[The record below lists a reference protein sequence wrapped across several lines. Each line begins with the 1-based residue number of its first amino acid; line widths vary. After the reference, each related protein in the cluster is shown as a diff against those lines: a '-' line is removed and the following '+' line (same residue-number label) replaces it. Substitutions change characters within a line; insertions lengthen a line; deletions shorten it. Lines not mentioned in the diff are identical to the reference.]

1 MKVQLLA
8 DQVAYLAHEAAR
20 VVDPK
25 LSAWAESAE
34 AQTESTAI
42 VRGYERGETVISQLY
57 IGEAAEVFNRLVE
70 LTAKAKPATQVAGVM
85 GIDVG
90 AERKFNGC

>member
-1 MKVQLLA
+1 MKIQLLA
-8 DQVAYLAHEAAR
+8 DQVAFLAHEAAR

-25 LSAWAESAE
+25 LPVWAESAE
-34 AQTESTAI
+34 AQTESMAI
-42 VRGYERGETVISQLY
+42 VRGYERGETVISQMY
-57 IGEAAEVFNRLVE
+57 TRKAGVVFNRIVE
-70 LTAKAKPATQVAGVM
+70 LAARAKPAAQVAGVV

>member
-8 DQVAYLAHEAAR
+8 DQVAYLAHEAAK
-20 VVDPK
+20 VVDSK
-25 LSAWAESAE
+25 LPAWVGSAE
-34 AQTESTAI
+34 AQTESMAI

-57 IGEAAEVFNRLVE
+57 TGEAAEVFNRLVE
-70 LTAKAKPATQVAGVM
+70 LTAKAKPAVQVAGVM

>member
-34 AQTESTAI
+34 AQTESMAI
-42 VRGYERGETVISQLY
+42 VRGYERGETVISQMY
-57 IGEAAEVFNRLVE
+57 TGKAGVVFNRVVE
-70 LTAKAKPATQVAGVM
+70 LAAKTKPPAQVAGVQ
-85 GIDVG
+85 GFDLG
-90 AERKFNGC
+90 AGRKFNGC

>member
-1 MKVQLLA
+1 MQVQLLA

-25 LSAWAESAE
+25 LPAWAESAE
-34 AQTESTAI
+34 AQTESMAI
-42 VRGYERGETVISQLY
+42 VRGYERGETVISQMY
-57 IGEAAEVFNRLVE
+57 TRKAGVVFNRIVE
-70 LTAKAKPATQVAGVM
+70 LSARAKPAAQVAGVV

-90 AERKFNGC
+90 AGRKFNGC

>member
-20 VVDPK
+20 VVDPE
-25 LSAWAESAE
+25 LPAWTGSAE
-34 AQTESTAI
+34 AQTESMAI
-42 VRGYERGETVISQLY
+42 VKGYERGETVISQMY
-57 IGEAAEVFNRLVE
+57 MDKAGAVFNRMVE
-70 LTAKAKPATQVAGVM
+70 LAAKSKPATQVAGVA

>member
-8 DQVAYLAHEAAR
+8 DQVAYLAHEAAK
-20 VVDPK
+20 VVNPK
-25 LSAWAESAE
+25 LPAWAGSAE
-34 AQTESTAI
+34 AQTESMAI

-57 IGEAAEVFNRLVE
+57 MGEAGEVFNRIVE

>member
-20 VVDPK
+20 VVDSK
-25 LSAWAESAE
+25 LSAWAGSAE
-34 AQTESTAI
+34 AQTESMAI

-57 IGEAAEVFNRLVE
+57 TGEAAEVFNRLVE
-70 LTAKAKPATQVAGVM
+70 LTANAKPATQVAGVM

>member
-8 DQVAYLAHEAAR
+8 DQVAYLAHEAAK

-25 LSAWAESAE
+25 LPAWAGSAE
-34 AQTESTAI
+34 AQTESMAI

-57 IGEAAEVFNRLVE
+57 TGEAAEVFNRLVE
-70 LTAKAKPATQVAGVM
+70 LTAKAKPVTQVAGVM

>member
-25 LSAWAESAE
+25 LPAWAESAE
-34 AQTESTAI
+34 AQTESMAI
-42 VRGYERGETVISQLY
+42 VRGYERGETVISQMY
-57 IGEAAEVFNRLVE
+57 TRKAGVVFNRIVE
-70 LTAKAKPATQVAGVM
+70 LAARAKPAAQVAGVV

>member
-1 MKVQLLA
+1 MQVQLLA

-25 LSAWAESAE
+25 LPAWAESAE
-34 AQTESTAI
+34 AQTESMAI
-42 VRGYERGETVISQLY
+42 VRGYERGETVISQMY
-57 IGEAAEVFNRLVE
+57 TRKAGVVFNRIVE
-70 LTAKAKPATQVAGVM
+70 LSARAKPAAQVAGVV

>member
-8 DQVAYLAHEAAR
+8 DQVAFLAHEAAR

-25 LSAWAESAE
+25 LPAWTESAE
-34 AQTESTAI
+34 AQTESMAI
-42 VRGYERGETVISQLY
+42 VRGYERGETVISQMY
-57 IGEAAEVFNRLVE
+57 TDKADVVFNRIVE
-70 LTAKAKPATQVAGVM
+70 LTARAKPAAQVAGVV

>member
-34 AQTESTAI
+34 AQTESMAI
-42 VRGYERGETVISQLY
+42 ARGYERGETVISQLY
-57 IGEAAEVFNRLVE
+57 TGEAAEVFNRLVE
-70 LTAKAKPATQVAGVM
+70 LTARAKPAAQVAGVV

>member
-25 LSAWAESAE
+25 LPAWAGSAE
-34 AQTESTAI
+34 AQTESMAI

-57 IGEAAEVFNRLVE
+57 TGEAAEVFNRLVE
-70 LTAKAKPATQVAGVM
+70 LTAKAKPATQVAGAM

>member
-34 AQTESTAI
+34 AQTESMAI
-42 VRGYERGETVISQLY
+42 VRGYERGETVISQMY
-57 IGEAAEVFNRLVE
+57 TDKADVVFNRIVE
-70 LTAKAKPATQVAGVM
+70 LAARAKPAAQVAGVV

-90 AERKFNGC
+90 AERTFNGC

>member
-8 DQVAYLAHEAAR
+8 DQVAFLAHEAAR

-25 LSAWAESAE
+25 LPAWAENAE
-34 AQTESTAI
+34 AQTESMAI
-42 VRGYERGETVISQLY
+42 VRGYERGETVISQMY
-57 IGEAAEVFNRLVE
+57 TRKAGVVFNRIVGLAAR
-70 LTAKAKPATQVAGVM
+70 TKPAAQVAGVV

-90 AERKFNGC
+90 AERKFNGR

>member
-25 LSAWAESAE
+25 LPAWAESAE
-34 AQTESTAI
+34 AQTESMAI
-42 VRGYERGETVISQLY
+42 VRGYERGETVISEMY
-57 IGEAAEVFNRLVE
+57 TRKAGVVFNRIVE
-70 LTAKAKPATQVAGVM
+70 LAARAKPAAQVAGVV

>member
-8 DQVAYLAHEAAR
+8 DQVAYLAHEVAR

-25 LSAWAESAE
+25 LSAWAESSE
-34 AQTESTAI
+34 AQTESMAI

-57 IGEAAEVFNRLVE
+57 TGEAAEVFNRLVE
-70 LTAKAKPATQVAGVM
+70 LTAKAKPAAQVAGVV

>member
-25 LSAWAESAE
+25 LPAWAESAE
-34 AQTESTAI
+34 AQTESMAI
-42 VRGYERGETVISQLY
+42 VRGYERGETVISQMY
-57 IGEAAEVFNRLVE
+57 TRKAGVVFNRIVE
-70 LTAKAKPATQVAGVM
+70 LAAKAKPATQVAGVF

>member
-8 DQVAYLAHEAAR
+8 DQVAYLAHEAAK

-34 AQTESTAI
+34 AQTESMAI

-57 IGEAAEVFNRLVE
+57 TGEAAEVFNRLVE
-70 LTAKAKPATQVAGVM
+70 LTAKAKPAAQVAGVM